1 MPNAGDEFAKGF
13 PGGDLGG
20 LLKQAQE
27 MQKGLEAA
35 QKELMELEAT
45 GEAGVE
51 PLNVKVTINGRHE
64 VKRVYIAQAVLR
76 EEKEFI
82 EDMIASAFNAALRKA
97 EEMTQAKMAG
107 LMGNM
112 KMPEGFPFPFG
123 GGDEQQ
129 GG

>member
-1 MPNAGDEFAKGF
+1 MTNPQDGF
-13 PGGDLGG
+13 PGGLGD

-35 QKELMELEAT
+35 QKKLMDMEAT
-45 GEAGVE
+45 GESGVE

-97 EEMTQAKMAG
+97 EEMTQAEMG
-107 LMGNM
+107 SLMGNM

-123 GGDEQQ
+123 GDDQK